1 MGCLGEDCERFGSSG
16 LETSFN
22 IWSLMT
28 YCCYLN
34 DNTDSNAGEGGL
46 ACEVSERRKD
56 TFMAIPV
63 IFFFFWTRNLWMWNL
78 CFADTI
84 DSGNLGLRNQL
95 WLRRDQHYWSEIWA
109 HFLRTAH
116 RTCGPESTKAPS
128 NARNW
133 QQTFFISQIK

>member
-63 IFFFFWTRNLWMWNL
+63 IFFFFLDEKSLDVKPLL
-78 CFADTI
+78 C
-84 DSGNLGLRNQL
+84 
-95 WLRRDQHYWSEIWA
+95 
-109 HFLRTAH
+109 
-116 RTCGPESTKAPS
+116 
-128 NARNW
+128 
-133 QQTFFISQIK
+133 